1 MLTFKQ
7 YSEAASAKTRMKMKI
22 AMKKNKAKIALGR
35 KKAAKKL
42 ASPEELKKRAVKT
55 ARNMLLKKILKDRG
69 KEDLSF
75 SGRQEI
81 EKKLDKKKAAIKKI
95 AKKILPSI
103 KAKDRAKLKKGGDAE
118 QDD

>member
-1 MLTFKQ
+1 MLTFQQFEALTAKQ
-7 YSEAASAKTRMKMKI
+7 RMKMKI

-42 ASPEELKKRAVKT
+42 ASPDQLKKRSEKA
-55 ARNMLLKKILKDRG
+55 ARQLLLKKILKDRG

-75 SGRQEI
+75 SQRQEI

-95 AKKILPSI
+95 AKKLLPTI
-103 KAKDRAKLKKGGDAE
+103 KAKDRSKLKKGDGE
-118 QDD
+118 KDD